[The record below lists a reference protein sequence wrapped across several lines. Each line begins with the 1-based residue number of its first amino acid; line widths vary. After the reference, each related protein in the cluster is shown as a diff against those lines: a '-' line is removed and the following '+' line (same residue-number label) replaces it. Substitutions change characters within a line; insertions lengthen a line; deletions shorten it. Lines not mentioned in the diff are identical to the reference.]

1 MKREELLEKLK
12 EEVKQTIET
21 ARISKSAMHVM
32 EDFEKEIEATVKRRV
47 RNLSENERNS
57 LMENLQQ
64 KWNWVVNSKFNEK
77 MVDDRNESN
86 QEKVIEI
93 MEEAEV
99 EDSKEA
105 AIKRAYIDMQ
115 FMYEKQNL
123 GLASDL
129 GRRLE
134 EVGTYIRN
142 LVVNKIP
149 DVKEQNLFLGQ
160 MDEIIENI
168 QFQAKE
174 KTINMLQVQRMEEG
188 EEPLTEEQLKQQGY
202 PEMPYPMSMAQRV
215 KKALDERDLEVIDS
229 LLETYNGYLML
240 QEQEKEQ
247 GKNSLRDRLEVD
259 TEELKPIEQVR
270 REMEE
275 QEKYQDVLPGDVII

>member
-1 MKREELLEKLK
+1 
-12 EEVKQTIET
+12 
-21 ARISKSAMHVM
+21 
-32 EDFEKEIEATVKRRV
+32 
-47 RNLSENERNS
+47 
-57 LMENLQQ
+57 
-64 KWNWVVNSKFNEK
+64 
-77 MVDDRNESN
+77 
-86 QEKVIEI
+86 
-93 MEEAEV
+93 
-99 EDSKEA
+99 
-105 AIKRAYIDMQ
+105 
-115 FMYEKQNL
+115 
-123 GLASDL
+123 
-129 GRRLE
+129 
-134 EVGTYIRN
+134 
-142 LVVNKIP
+142 
-149 DVKEQNLFLGQ
+149 